1 MFAKSKVRACVDW
14 HVRTLLISL
23 DRRVARINKRMLF
36 FPFSSAT
43 RSRLLELLKKMNG
56 SQWKRKSQP
65 LTIKK
70 SLLNCAFTVIYTFE
84 YVSYLRSY
92 SNTTL
97 NATFKF
103 ATYAVFFG
111 LTLLRKF
118 KLKRFSTRTYFYS
131 LFFSLFLFSCWE
143 ESMQSPYITAQRST
157 CQWKYIVVL
166 FSTSIWRHTSH
177 PHKFFLETIK

>member
-1 MFAKSKVRACVDW
+1 LFAKSKVRACVDW

-118 KLKRFSTRTYFYS
+118 KLKRFSTRTYFTLS
-131 LFFSLFLFSCWE
+131 FSVFFFFLVGKNQCNHR
-143 ESMQSPYITAQRST
+143 I
-157 CQWKYIVVL
+157 L
-166 FSTSIWRHTSH
+166 
-177 PHKFFLETIK
+177 PHKDPLVNENTLLSCFRHLFGATLHILINSF